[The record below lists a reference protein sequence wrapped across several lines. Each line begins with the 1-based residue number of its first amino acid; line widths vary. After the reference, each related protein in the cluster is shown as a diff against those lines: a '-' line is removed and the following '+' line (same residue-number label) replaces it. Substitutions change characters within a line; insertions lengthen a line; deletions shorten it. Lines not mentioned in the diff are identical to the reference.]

1 MNSKQLSIFD
11 KLEKP
16 EKLTQGMKILNYL
29 WSFGSITPVEA
40 LRDLGVMRLAARI
53 SDLEDQGFEIEHGR
67 ESGKNR
73 WGEKITY
80 AKYSLKPKA
89 EVSGT

>member
-1 MNSKQLSIFD
+1 MDGKQLSIFD
-11 KLEKP
+11 KPEKP

-53 SDLEDQGFEIEHGR
+53 GELEQEGIEIIHER
-67 ESGKNR
+67 ETGENR
-73 WGEKITY
+73 MGEKVTY
-80 AKYSLKPKA
+80 SRYRLPR
-89 EVSGT
+89 

>member
-11 KLEKP
+11 KTEKP

-29 WSFGSITPVEA
+29 WDYGSITPLEA

-53 SDLEDQGFEIEHGR
+53 GELEQEGIEIIHER
-67 ESGKNR
+67 ETGENR
-73 WGEKITY
+73 MGEKVTY
-80 AKYSLKPKA
+80 SRYRLPR
-89 EVSGT
+89 